1 MWNIL
6 KVSVEPVTVLI
17 PFFLF
22 WFFGFMVGG
31 ILAP

>member
-6 KVSVEPVTVLI
+6 KVSVESVTVLI